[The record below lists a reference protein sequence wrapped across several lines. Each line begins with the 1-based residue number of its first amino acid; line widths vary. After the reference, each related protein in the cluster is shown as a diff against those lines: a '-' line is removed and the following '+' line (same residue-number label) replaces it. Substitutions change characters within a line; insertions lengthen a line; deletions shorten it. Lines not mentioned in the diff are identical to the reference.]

1 MKCGI
6 VILNYNDFETTK
18 KLLDLICDYK
28 VLKKI
33 VVVDNHS
40 TDDSYQKLCR
50 YRSEKIVILQA
61 PKNGGYSKG
70 NNIGIKY
77 LLNNTDVEIVCIS
90 NADVKFDEDFVK
102 KILSDFKKQKDFAVL
117 TGLQM
122 NPEGG
127 IAEHPF
133 WEEYTTK
140 RYFKMQIL
148 TLWPLNHIL
157 KRNIDSH
164 YAQQKLKQRKEFFQ
178 VGAVEGSLF
187 FIRSEVLEKIG
198 FLDERVFLYNEEN
211 ILAKKIK
218 VIGSKIGVD
227 TTVKY
232 IHYGSV
238 TIKKVLPSKQKLA
251 YLFQSSIYY
260 FNHYQSRNKL
270 LHSAHFF
277 VCILK
282 RIHGYAAILKSKIFK
297 SYIE

>member
-18 KLLDLICDYK
+18 KLLDLICNYK
-28 VLKKI
+28 VLEKI
-33 VVVDNHS
+33 VVVDNYS

-50 YRSEKIVILQA
+50 YQSEKIIILQA
-61 PKNGGYSKG
+61 LDNGGYSKG

-77 LLNNTDVEIVCIS
+77 LLNHTDVEIICIS

-102 KILSDFKKQKDFAVL
+102 KILSDFKKYKNFAVL

-133 WEEYTTK
+133 WEEYIIK

-157 KRNIDSH
+157 KRNIDSY
-164 YAQQKLKQRKEFFQ
+164 YAQQKLKQKKEFFQ

-187 FIRSEVLEKIG
+187 FIRSEVFEKIG
-198 FLDERVFLYNEEN
+198 LLDEKVFLYNEEN

-218 VIGSKIGVD
+218 AIKSKIGVD

-232 IHYGSV
+232 IH
-238 TIKKVLPSKQKLA
+238 
-251 YLFQSSIYY
+251 
-260 FNHYQSRNKL
+260 
-270 LHSAHFF
+270 
-277 VCILK
+277 
-282 RIHGYAAILKSKIFK
+282 
-297 SYIE
+297 